1 MLKNPI
7 FVKELEPFRFFPYS
21 REKVLTLAE
30 DICTLIN
37 ILLNVL
43 VIIIK
48 ICISQ
53 FFGSTVHIAALKVT
67 NCSFLAKYQ
76 SLGAY
81 YVFKET

>member
-7 FVKELEPFRFFPYS
+7 FVKELEPFRFFSYS

-48 ICISQ
+48 S
-53 FFGSTVHIAALKVT
+53 A
-67 NCSFLAKYQ
+67 FLS
-76 SLGAY
+76 SLDLLY
-81 YVFKET
+81 I